1 MAIREWTLLRHAMLC
16 LPPATEVAKG
26 NAFRGVCQSFCPRG
40 LGWGWVPGGEYPPTT
55 WHLPHMVSKRAVR
68 MLLECF
74 LVW

>member
-40 LGWGWVPGGEYPPTT
+40 LGWGWVPGG
-55 WHLPHMVSKRAVR
+55 
-68 MLLECF
+68 
-74 LVW
+74 